1 MRFVTLYNG
10 LDEKGIALNI
20 TPLSCIEHRSENTIK
35 VIVDDE
41 EYDTGYSLGY
51 KAYAIWFPD
60 EIIIDGTE
68 QPSFQDGEERL
79 PFEVMAEALIK
90 ADFRLIPIDDDIII
104 MTEKFEKSF
113 KYNNFIG
120 TEFERVEDSNFT
132 LTFMFVEDKQLK
144 RFQTYLTQEH
154 VKLWLESSET
164 MQTLNEHVD
173 EDNHMIRTVL
183 VINQVFS
190 EDDKLRKK
198 KIVFP
203 NLKEI

>member
-20 TPLSCIEHRSENTIK
+20 TPLSCIEHRSANTIK

-41 EYDTGYSLGY
+41 DYDIGYALGY

-60 EIIIDGTE
+60 EITLDVTE
-68 QPSFQDGEERL
+68 QLSIQDGEQRL
-79 PFEVMAEALIK
+79 PFEVLAEALIK

-113 KYNNFIG
+113 KYNNFLG
-120 TEFERVEDSNFT
+120 TEFEKVGDDSFT

-144 RFQTYLTQEH
+144 RFQTQMTHEQIKWL
-154 VKLWLESSET
+154 LESPEE

-183 VINQVFS
+183 VLNHVFS
-190 EDDKLRKK
+190 DDDKLKKK
-198 KIVFP
+198 KILFP

>member
-20 TPLSCIEHRSENTIK
+20 TPLSCIEHRSANTIK

-51 KAYAIWFPD
+51 KAYAIWFPN
-60 EIIIDGTE
+60 EIFIEGTE
-68 QPSFQDGEERL
+68 QDSFQNNEERL
-79 PFEVMAEALIK
+79 SFEVMADALIK
-90 ADFRLIPIDDDIII
+90 ADFRSIPNDDDIII

-154 VKLWLESSET
+154 VKMWLESPEE

-198 KIVFP
+198 RISFP